1 MKYLIP
7 FSKINELFHRTWSE
21 IADDTEER
29 GLRKLANKFRHH
41 ADEFGINKPYT
52 RGKMPMS
59 RRVEQENTYI
69 ELAYGGYEN
78 TPKFSKVGIRDLKKI
93 KDNFFILYIKEGSGD
108 TIDSSQEKETVDLE
122 QGQEIPSPEHEEK
135 ITSPEPEEKITRIFC
150 FIEEKEDSL
159 GNGTKKMSFDVSDRN
174 EMVLPR
180 TKKDANI
187 LLEEFKKLGVNLDI
201 EPRSISYEY
210 VGFDE

>member
-41 ADEFGINKPYT
+41 ADEFGINKPL
-52 RGKMPMS
+52 S
-59 RRVEQENTYI
+59 RRVEQENTDI

-78 TPKFSKVGIRDLKKI
+78 TPKFSKGEIRDLKKI
-93 KDNFFILYIKEGSGD
+93 KDNFFILFIKE
-108 TIDSSQEKETVDLE
+108 E
-122 QGQEIPSPEHEEK
+122 QGQEIP
-135 ITSPEPEEKITRIFC
+135 IPEPKEKITRIFC

-159 GNGTKKMSFDVSDRN
+159 GNGTKKLSFDVADRN

-180 TKKDANI
+180 TKKEANI
-187 LLEEFKKLGVNLDI
+187 LLQKFKGLGVYLDI
-201 EPRSISYEY
+201 DPRSISYED

>member
-29 GLRKLANKFRHH
+29 GLRNLANKIRHH
-41 ADEFGINKPYT
+41 ADEFGINRPYS

-59 RRVEQENTYI
+59 SREEQKIIYI
-69 ELAYGGYEN
+69 ELSYVGSEN
-78 TPKFSKVGIRDLKKI
+78 TPKFSKVEIRDLKKI
-93 KDNFFILYIKEGSGD
+93 KDNLFILYIKEENSGD
-108 TIDSSQEKETVDLE
+108 TI
-122 QGQEIPSPEHEEK
+122 PSPETK
-135 ITSPEPEEKITRIFC
+135 EKITRIFC

-159 GNGTKKMSFDVSDRN
+159 GNITKKLSFDVADRN
-174 EMVLPR
+174 EMVLPK

-187 LLEEFKKLGVNLDI
+187 LLQEFKKLGVNLDI

-210 VGFDE
+210 AGFDE

>member
-41 ADEFGINKPYT
+41 ADEFGINKPL
-52 RGKMPMS
+52 S
-59 RRVEQENTYI
+59 RRVEQENTDI

-159 GNGTKKMSFDVSDRN
+159 GNGTKKLSFDVADRN

-180 TKKDANI
+180 TKKEANI
-187 LLEEFKKLGVNLDI
+187 LLQKFKGLGVYLDI
-201 EPRSISYEY
+201 DPRSISYED

>member
-29 GLRKLANKFRHH
+29 GLRNLANKIRHH
-41 ADEFGINKPYT
+41 ADEFGINRPYS
-52 RGKMPMS
+52 REKMPMS
-59 RRVEQENTYI
+59 SREEQKIIHI
-69 ELAYGGYEN
+69 ELAYVVSEN
-78 TPKFSKVGIRDLKKI
+78 TSKFSKVEIRDLKKI
-93 KDNFFILYIKEGSGD
+93 KDNFFILFIKEEQSED

-122 QGQEIPSPEHEEK
+122 QEQEIPSPEPK
-135 ITSPEPEEKITRIFC
+135 EKITRIFC

-159 GNGTKKMSFDVSDRN
+159 GNRTKKLSFDVADRN
-174 EMVLPR
+174 EMVLPK

-187 LLEEFKKLGVNLDI
+187 LLQEFKKLGVNLDI

-210 VGFDE
+210 AGFDE

>member
-29 GLRKLANKFRHH
+29 GLRNLANKIRHH
-41 ADEFGINKPYT
+41 ADEFGINRPYS

-59 RRVEQENTYI
+59 SREEQKIIHI
-69 ELAYGGYEN
+69 ELAYLGSEN
-78 TPKFSKVGIRDLKKI
+78 TPKFSKVEIRDLKKI
-93 KDNFFILYIKEGSGD
+93 KDNLFILFIKEEQSED
-108 TIDSSQEKETVDLE
+108 TIDSSQEKETLDLE
-122 QGQEIPSPEHEEK
+122 QEQEIPSPETK
-135 ITSPEPEEKITRIFC
+135 EKITRIFC

-159 GNGTKKMSFDVSDRN
+159 GNRTKKLSFDVADRN
-174 EMVLPR
+174 EMVLPK

-187 LLEEFKKLGVNLDI
+187 LLQEFKKLGVNLDI